1 MSQTLLNTDQ
11 LTNESLM
18 EFHNNLVLGRSVDR
32 QYDDYFAK
40 SGAKIGDTLRVREPV
55 RMTSASGR
63 TLSVNTIT
71 EKKKDILVATQRHV
85 AWPFNSSDMALSLD
99 EYSKRYIKPAMA
111 ELASQVDLAGYA
123 TAFPGIYNHVGT
135 PGTDPNTHKVW
146 LQAKAK
152 LNQYSVPKGDKLVA
166 IMNEDAEVETV
177 DALKGLFNASSEID
191 KQYKNGTMGH
201 AMGLD
206 FNMSQNVPRFTN
218 GTATALG
225 TLSAT
230 ATSGSS
236 LAITGGTAG
245 GTVKAGAVVTVASCY
260 AFNLE
265 TRTST
270 GKLQQ
275 FVVTA
280 DVTLNGSGAG
290 TLTVSPEIITSGNY
304 QNMTSAGAVSGQA
317 VSFVSGTTASTQYA
331 QNLVFHPAF
340 ATLVTVDMPMVSA
353 PKISRKTMEGIS
365 MRLIQTYDVINDQE
379 IFRIDILFGW
389 SLLRP
394 EWACRVAGA

>member
-1 MSQTLLNTDQ
+1 
-11 LTNESLM
+11 
-18 EFHNNLVLGRSVDR
+18 
-32 QYDDYFAK
+32 
-40 SGAKIGDTLRVREPV
+40 
-55 RMTSASGR
+55 
-63 TLSVNTIT
+63 
-71 EKKKDILVATQRHV
+71 
-85 AWPFNSSDMALSLD
+85 
-99 EYSKRYIKPAMA
+99 
-111 ELASQVDLAGYA
+111 
-123 TAFPGIYNHVGT
+123 
-135 PGTDPNTHKVW
+135 VW

>member
-245 GTVKAGAVVTVASCY
+245 GTVASCY